1 MTAQNNDGASSS
13 SAVKNSAIHQVNSHQ
28 VEKANLNSSD
38 KSIKHE
44 NINQSTAQLKVSLAL
59 LLPLLAAILAVS
71 PLAVDMYLPAM
82 PALAEYLNTPMSMV
96 QNSLSIY
103 LLGYALGLI
112 LFGPMADKHARRTLV
127 FIGIGGFF
135 ITSVLL
141 TLVANIEQFLTVRFL
156 QAFVSSAAT
165 VVVPGAVREYYGK
178 DTAKGLSYVSMI
190 MMLAPMI
197 APSIGS
203 VLLLAHSWQ
212 LIFYVLA
219 GYSFIVLLLV
229 MKYLPDAANVTDA
242 AGASSLGKVTVQ
254 MGFMQRYKI
263 VLSNGEARLD
273 IISSMMIAL
282 AFFAYITA
290 IPYVYLKV
298 FAVSEYTFSVLF
310 ALNIFALMTAH
321 FTNTR
326 FVMRKGSRKMLRF
339 GLSLA
344 TIAATALVVV
354 NFLQL
359 PLMYTVMTIFPL
371 KGSIS
376 MIAVNSDALILT
388 KFPEHSGTVT
398 AVIGTLRWGIGA
410 LAGPILAFFYDGSA
424 KPFALLMFFAVLVVL
439 CCQLSVWFSDK
450 SRLNLRHSKYN

>member
-1 MTAQNNDGASSS
+1 MT
-13 SAVKNSAIHQVNSHQ
+13 V
-28 VEKANLNSSD
+28 
-38 KSIKHE
+38 SI
-44 NINQSTAQLKVSLAL
+44 NPPQLKVSLKL
-59 LLPLLAAILAVS
+59 LLPLLASILAIS
-71 PLAVDMYLPAM
+71 PLAVDMYLSAM
-82 PALAEYLNTPMSMV
+82 PTLAEHLNTPMSMV
-96 QNSLSIY
+96 QNSLSVY

-112 LFGPMADKHARRTLV
+112 LFGPMADKYSRRKLV
-127 FIGIGGFF
+127 LIGIGGFC
-135 ITSVLL
+135 IASLL
-141 TLVANIEQFLTVRFL
+141 LPFVSNIEQFLTVRFF

-212 LIFYVLA
+212 LIFYVLSA
-219 GYSFIVLLLV
+219 YSFIVLLLV
-229 MKYLPDAANVTDA
+229 MKYLPDAANIADA
-242 AGASSLGKVTVQ
+242 SGESSPVKAQLS
-254 MGFMQRYKI
+254 FIQRYKI
-263 VLSNGEARLD
+263 VLNNAEARLD
-273 IISSMMIAL
+273 ILTSMMISL

-298 FAVSEYTFSVLF
+298 FAVSEYTFSLLF
-310 ALNIFALMTAH
+310 ALNVFALMIAH

-326 FVMRKGSRKMLRF
+326 FVVRMGSRTMLRF
-339 GLSLA
+339 GLTLA
-344 TIAATALVVV
+344 VLAATALMMV
-354 NFLQL
+354 NMLQL
-359 PLMYTVMTIFPL
+359 PLIFTVMAIFPL
-371 KGSIS
+371 MGSIS
-376 MIAVNSDALILT
+376 LVAVNSDALILT

-439 CCQLSVWFSDK
+439 YCQLLVWFRNK
-450 SRLNLRHSKYN
+450 N

>member
-1 MTAQNNDGASSS
+1 MTAPDNAKQSTKASRNNTA
-13 SAVKNSAIHQVNSHQ
+13 
-28 VEKANLNSSD
+28 
-38 KSIKHE
+38 IKHG
-44 NINQSTAQLKVSLAL
+44 NMVTSSAQLKVSLKL
-59 LLPLLAAILAVS
+59 LLPLLASILAVS

-82 PALAEYLNTPMSMV
+82 PTLAEHLNTPMSMV

-112 LFGPMADKHARRTLV
+112 LFGPMADKHPRRNLV
-127 FIGIGGFF
+127 LLGIGGFF
-135 ITSVLL
+135 IASLL
-141 TLVANIEQFLTVRFL
+141 LPFVSNIEQFLTVRFF

-219 GYSFIVLLLV
+219 AYSLIVLVLVSYYLPNASDVALPEGPVIKKTEMSFI
-229 MKYLPDAANVTDA
+229 
-242 AGASSLGKVTVQ
+242 
-254 MGFMQRYKI
+254 QRYKI
-263 VLSNGEARLD
+263 VLSNAEARLD

-290 IPYVYLKV
+290 IPFVYLTI
-298 FAVSEYTFSVLF
+298 FEVSEYTFSLLF
-310 ALNIFALMTAH
+310 ALNILALMMAH

-326 FVMRKGSRKMLRF
+326 LVVRKGSRTMLRF
-339 GLSLA
+339 GLTLA
-344 TIAATALVVV
+344 TMAATALMLV
-354 NFLQL
+354 NVLAL
-359 PLMYTVMTIFPL
+359 PLIYTVVAIFPL
-371 KGSIS
+371 MGSIS

-388 KFPEHSGTVT
+388 KFPQHSGTVT

-439 CCQLSVWFSDK
+439 CCQLMVWFNNK
-450 SRLNLRHSKYN
+450 K

>member
-1 MTAQNNDGASSS
+1 MTVQNN
-13 SAVKNSAIHQVNSHQ
+13 
-28 VEKANLNSSD
+28 
-38 KSIKHE
+38 
-44 NINQSTAQLKVSLAL
+44 STQNMKTVIQHNNMGQKPIQLKVSLKL
-59 LLPLLAAILAVS
+59 LLPLLASILAIS
-71 PLAVDMYLPAM
+71 PLAVDMYLSAM
-82 PALAEYLNTPMSMV
+82 PTLAEYLNTPMSMV

-112 LFGPMADKHARRTLV
+112 LFGPMADKYSRRKLV
-127 FIGIGGFF
+127 LIGIGGFF
-135 ITSVLL
+135 IASLL
-141 TLVANIEQFLTVRFL
+141 LPFVSNIEQFLTVRFF

-219 GYSFIVLLLV
+219 AYSFIILLLV
-229 MKYLPDAANVTDA
+229 IKYLPDAVNTDTSNNNAANISDPVVGDLPVKVKVQ
-242 AGASSLGKVTVQ
+242 LG
-254 MGFMQRYKI
+254 FIQRYKI
-263 VLSNGEARLD
+263 VLSNTEARLD
-273 IISSMMIAL
+273 IFTSMMISL
-282 AFFAYITA
+282 AFFSYLTA

-298 FAVSEYTFSVLF
+298 FAVSEYTFSLLF
-310 ALNIFALMTAH
+310 ALNIFALMIAH

-326 FVMRKGSRKMLRF
+326 FVVRKGSRTMLRF
-339 GLSLA
+339 GLTIA
-344 TIAATALVVV
+344 TVAATALMLV
-354 NFLQL
+354 NVLAL
-359 PLMYTVMTIFPL
+359 PLIYTVVAIFPL
-371 KGSIS
+371 MGSIS
-376 MIAVNSDALILT
+376 LIAVNSDALTLT

-424 KPFALLMFFAVLVVL
+424 KPFSLLMFFAVFVVL
-439 CCQLSVWFSDK
+439 CCQLMVWFRYK
-450 SRLNLRHSKYN
+450 K

>member
-1 MTAQNNDGASSS
+1 MTVPNKQSSEKI
-13 SAVKNSAIHQVNSHQ
+13 VTDNLTPLKNGYMALP
-28 VEKANLNSSD
+28 A
-38 KSIKHE
+38 
-44 NINQSTAQLKVSLAL
+44 TQLKVSLKL
-59 LLPLLAAILAVS
+59 LLPLLASILAVS

-82 PALAEYLNTPMSMV
+82 PTLAEHLNTPMSMV

-112 LFGPMADKHARRTLV
+112 LFGPMADKHPRRTLV
-127 FIGIGGFF
+127 LLGIGGFF
-135 ITSVLL
+135 ITSLL
-141 TLVANIEQFLTVRFL
+141 LPFVSNIEQFLTVRFF

-219 GYSFIVLLLV
+219 AYSLIVFLLVSYYLPNACELASIKGPGVKKAEMSFI
-229 MKYLPDAANVTDA
+229 
-242 AGASSLGKVTVQ
+242 
-254 MGFMQRYKI
+254 QRYKI
-263 VLSNGEARLD
+263 VLSNAEARLD

-290 IPYVYLKV
+290 IPFVYLTI
-298 FAVSEYTFSVLF
+298 FEVSEYTFSLLF
-310 ALNIFALMTAH
+310 ALNILALMTAH

-326 FVMRKGSRKMLRF
+326 FVVRKGSRTMLRF
-339 GLSLA
+339 GLTLA
-344 TIAATALVVV
+344 TIAATALMLV
-354 NFLQL
+354 NIFELSL
-359 PLMYTVMTIFPL
+359 IYTVVAIFPL
-371 KGSIS
+371 MGSIS
-376 MIAVNSDALILT
+376 MVAVNSDALILT

-410 LAGPILAFFYDGSA
+410 LAGPILAFFYDASS

-439 CCQLSVWFSDK
+439 SCQLMIWFNNK
-450 SRLNLRHSKYN
+450 K